1 MKNTLKDIKN
11 TLVQSEISIL
21 ENLIERYRYHKR
33 CWKHFKREL
42 NKKHKKTSA
51 SLNVEGKSTLKLE
64 QLINTFEAKKMS
76 LRREIESRKLILQQV
91 HYHREEMFKIG
102 HEIKKIVLHETDH
115 VKEQQTRPVI
125 DPNFDEIFNKVE
137 AFTKDLG
144 FELNKKKTGALLQLI
159 KILK

>member
-1 MKNTLKDIKN
+1 MKNTLNDIKT
-11 TLVQSEISIL
+11 TLTQSECSIL
-21 ENLIERYRYHKR
+21 DNLIDRYHAHKR

-51 SLNVEGKSTLKLE
+51 ALNVEGKSTLKLE
-64 QLINTFEAKKMS
+64 QLINTFEAKKEY
-76 LRREIESRKLILQQV
+76 LRREIESRKVILQQV

-102 HEIKKIVLHETDH
+102 HQIKKIIFHKTDH

-137 AFTKDLG
+137 AFAKDLG